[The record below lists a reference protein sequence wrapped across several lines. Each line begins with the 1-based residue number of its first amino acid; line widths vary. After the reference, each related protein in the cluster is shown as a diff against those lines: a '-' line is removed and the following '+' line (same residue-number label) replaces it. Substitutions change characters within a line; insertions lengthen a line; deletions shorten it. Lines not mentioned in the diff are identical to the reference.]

1 MQELTRPTAIIQR
14 VITYFNG
21 FVFISFVFYYLFR
34 NLKVASSVV
43 YFSLGISG
51 SYLLF
56 FYKYAFECGSYTG
69 LIMIVGII
77 SENAILPI
85 YSLKRHLL
93 VRMIKAIASLCNLNA
108 FKTEIDDCFRCHY
121 CIITFSDWNR
131 YGFRVASTL
140 AIAVIG
146 VLIAMPLLLIVLP
159 SCIILIS
166 NKRVLSNRRF
176 HLFIVFEMEK

>member
-1 MQELTRPTAIIQR
+1 
-14 VITYFNG
+14 
-21 FVFISFVFYYLFR
+21 
-34 NLKVASSVV
+34 
-43 YFSLGISG
+43 LGIWK
-51 SYLLF
+51 LF
-56 FYKYAFECGSYTG
+56 IIVFTNTPLNVGSYTG

-93 VRMIKAIASLCNLNA
+93 VRMIKAIALCNLNA

-131 YGFRVASTL
+131 YGSELHQPL

-159 SCIILIS
+159 SLLYYFNIEQKS
-166 NKRVLSNRRF
+166 S
-176 HLFIVFEMEK
+176 